1 MRGVRLDREDGSSE
15 RRKDRKLTAQSSRLR
30 EYNAGCRVD
39 HTCNLHFMVVTF
51 LKVERTYEISL
62 MMYFL

>member
-30 EYNAGCRVD
+30 EYNAGRRVD
-39 HTCNLHFMVVTF
+39 HTRNLHFMVVTF

-62 MMYFL
+62 VMYFL